1 MKSSL
6 DRFRECLTISFSP
19 LAGGETLREQGSQVG
34 EKDVEVAKSLLLA
47 RKLTL
52 CVVKHGEILFESRQ
66 QGVVSFLEAV
76 KKVGNKLEGA
86 SVADKVVG
94 RAVALLCVHSKIRC
108 VFAGILSKGAKAVL
122 ESHSVSFESGEVVDS
137 ILNVS
142 RNSICP
148 FELLVKDVSDSD
160 EAYVRL
166 VNACGSKKPLELMEA
181 RK

>member
-1 MKSSL
+1 
-6 DRFRECLTISFSP
+6 
-19 LAGGETLREQGSQVG
+19 LAGGETLREQRFRVG
-34 EKDVEVAKSLLLA
+34 REDVEVAKSLLLE

-52 CVVKHGEILFESRQ
+52 CAVKHGEILFESRL

-94 RAVALLCVHSKIRC
+94 RAVALLCVHSKIRY
-108 VFAGILSKGAKAVL
+108 VFAGTLSKGAKTVL
-122 ESHSVSFESGEVVDS
+122 EEHSISFESDEVVDN

-142 RNSICP
+142 RKGICP
-148 FELLVKDVSDSD
+148 FELLVRDVSDSD
-160 EAYVRL
+160 EAYRRL
-166 VNACGSKKPLELMEA
+166 VNACGSKKLLERMEA